1 MGGTASGGEKAGL
14 AATQRGA
21 REREDAVLLVVE
33 GASFARASGSLRT
46 GMAENARFA
55 FRTRETV
62 LDGVADVVLCAPPH
76 LLDLLRIQ
84 LVAVLVATARD
95 VAVAEEVEAVA
106 GRRVLA

>member
-1 MGGTASGGEKAGL
+1 
-14 AATQRGA
+14 
-21 REREDAVLLVVE
+21 
-33 GASFARASGSLRT
+33 
-46 GMAENARFA
+46 MAENARFA

-62 LDGVADVVLCAPPH
+62 LDGVADVVLRSARIISYVANGRGCSRTHLCAPPH